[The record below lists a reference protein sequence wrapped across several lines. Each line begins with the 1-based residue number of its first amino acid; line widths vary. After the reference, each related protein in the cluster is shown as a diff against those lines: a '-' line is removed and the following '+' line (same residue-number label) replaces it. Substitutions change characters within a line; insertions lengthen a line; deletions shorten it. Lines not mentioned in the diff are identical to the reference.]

1 MSEAAKIPRPAL
13 RIKGNSI
20 LKSREQNRTTSLDNL
35 PRINNAVRSR
45 PTPILARLG
54 LVYAAEAETNT
65 NFHVPR
71 LKQLEQ
77 TLAVHRQSPNR
88 KGDDQ

>member
-1 MSEAAKIPRPAL
+1 MLEIFNQWRKQL
-13 RIKGNSI
+13 RIRYLGVI
-20 LKSREQNRTTSLDNL
+20 E
-35 PRINNAVRSR
+35 VRYVR
-45 PTPILARLG
+45 QFCFHDL
-54 LVYAAEAETNT
+54 ETNT

-71 LKQLEQ
+71 LDRLEQ

>member
-1 MSEAAKIPRPAL
+1 MLEIFNHWSKHL
-13 RIKGNSI
+13 RI
-20 LKSREQNRTTSLDNL
+20 RY
-35 PRINNAVRSR
+35 
-45 PTPILARLG
+45 LG
-54 LVYAAEAETNT
+54 LIEVRGVWQFSFHDLETNT

-77 TLAVHRQSPNR
+77 TLAVHRQSRNR

>member
-1 MSEAAKIPRPAL
+1 MLEIFNQWRKQVLIR
-13 RIKGNSI
+13 N
-20 LKSREQNRTTSLDNL
+20 
-35 PRINNAVRSR
+35 
-45 PTPILARLG
+45 LG
-54 LVYAAEAETNT
+54 LIEVRDVRQFCFHDLETNT

-71 LKQLEQ
+71 LDRLEQ